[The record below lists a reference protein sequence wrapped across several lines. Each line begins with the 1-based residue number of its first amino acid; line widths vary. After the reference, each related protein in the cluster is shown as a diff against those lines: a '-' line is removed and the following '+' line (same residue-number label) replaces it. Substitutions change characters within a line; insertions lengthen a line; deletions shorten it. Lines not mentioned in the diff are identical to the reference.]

1 MFGRADLPVGGS
13 HSWPHSGAF
22 YFLFPHGRCLQSG
35 KGPAVFSL
43 DGSMAAFAGRDPYVK
58 SKATNQLLKEYH
70 QHIGNNT
77 AEIERLRKENTD
89 IRQQLDGY
97 TKEKAEANAVYLA
110 NLGKLFAGL
119 DVPTDQI
126 DDNSEP
132 GSSLVASGAYGPRC
146 KIAQMLAFV
155 ETQRAL
161 APDMITF
168 PVVIDS
174 PNVLEQDSEHL
185 DSVIHT
191 IFTWDKTD
199 NQIIVASIQGKET
212 ASKISDVNI
221 ITLENPQNHLFN
233 SEEYALFESEISEI
247 FTQF

>member
-1 MFGRADLPVGGS
+1 
-13 HSWPHSGAF
+13 
-22 YFLFPHGRCLQSG
+22 
-35 KGPAVFSL
+35 
-43 DGSMAAFAGRDPYVK
+43 MAAFAGRDPYVK

-174 PNVLEQDSEHL
+174 PNVLEQDNVHL
-185 DSVIHT
+185 DSVYIRYFGGCFLPLNRCH
-191 IFTWDKTD
+191 
-199 NQIIVASIQGKET
+199 NNLIISFIP
-212 ASKISDVNI
+212 SKNRPYNRVQVFI
-221 ITLENPQNHLFN
+221 ILL
-233 SEEYALFESEISEI
+233 
-247 FTQF
+247 